1 MSAQNEINSMFGFCE
16 TQHHHHH
23 SKSVRRHS
31 SGHHHHHRPMK
42 LYCAHC
48 VQSYALQWPLLKLK
62 SINWKNFSYK
72 RELKKFIAK
81 LGCVEAQKEMLC
93 ACRLNGK
100 EMGQPK
106 TNKVV
111 CSHKVAYGQIYC
123 QYCSK
128 DVTDQFN
135 PTTRQC
141 PNCQQKVHGAMST
154 ADCIKLI

>member
-1 MSAQNEINSMFGFCE
+1 MSGQAAIDSMFGFRE
-16 TQHHHHH
+16 RENQHHHHH
-23 SKSVRRHS
+23 HHHHPVRRHS
-31 SGHHHHHRPMK
+31 TSHHHHHHPMR

-48 VQSYALQWPLLKLK
+48 VQSYALQWPFLKNK

-81 LGCVEAQKEMLC
+81 VGCVEARKEMLC
-93 ACRLNGK
+93 ACRFNGK

-106 TNKVV
+106 TNKCV
-111 CSHKVAYGQIYC
+111 CSHKVAYGQI
-123 QYCSK
+123 
-128 DVTDQFN
+128 N